1 MPFTDAIT
9 LQPAV
14 VPVVGIGVIKSP
26 SYPCC
31 QWIGVDIPKCIQH
44 PSVVFRSNRSSVIPC
59 LPEVPATPSKAKVWL
74 ELRIP
79 EKEELLIKSYLLCL
93 LSTALTLKQLRATL
107 VNPRSYLALQSR
119 TLDFPFGGSILTN
132 E

>member
-9 LQPAV
+9 LQSAV
-14 VPVVGIGVIKSP
+14 VPVVGIGVIKSFP
-26 SYPCC
+26 YPCRFG
-31 QWIGVDIPKCIQH
+31 ISVDIPECFQH
-44 PSVVFRSNRSSVIPC
+44 PSVVFGDNRSGVIPC
-59 LPEVPATPSKAKVWL
+59 LPEVPATPSKAKAWL

-93 LSTALTLKQLRATL
+93 LSTALTLKQLRATI